1 MKTVYKSLL
10 VLSLFSSI
18 GGYSQNSNFS
28 FLNEDKPSVNKE
40 GLKVFGEAMAGSNSL
55 NTQMFTEVLIK
66 PTFTEKVSLLFWMEP
81 KREPTYMLLARA
93 VLNITKILVDTILFA
108 IIVFRPLVLIR
119 NFPNCCFLVTVS
131 LGDKK

>member
-28 FLNEDKPSVNKE
+28 FLNEDKPSANKE

-66 PTFTEKVSLLFWMEP
+66 PTFTESSKSAFLDGNHSRTNLYVSGMCGVEYHLD
-81 KREPTYMLLARA
+81 TARYFF
-93 VLNITKILVDTILFA
+93 V
-108 IIVFRPLVLIR
+108 R
-119 NFPNCCFLVTVS
+119 NTGFQALSSDKDFSELMFFGNSP